1 MIIFLIIEG
10 GCRIIFSKWDGKDNI
25 IIIIIITTTAAAT
38 TIDRRTH
45 RMYKNDKS

>member
-10 GCRIIFSKWDGKDNI
+10 GCRIIFCKWDGEDN